1 MQNFRPGSF
10 WVLQFEQVITTTRRI
25 RREGPDPMLSSAPVL
40 EYVGL
45 RFALIVVGYLAGSI
59 PVGVLVARAS
69 GGPDPRTI
77 GSGRTGGTNALRA
90 LGRKW
95 AAVVVTGDLAKG
107 ALPVLLTRLVTGG
120 DSTAEVLVAAA
131 CVAGSVRSVFLR
143 FSGGRGVGT
152 GVGTMLVIQPLA
164 VVLAAPVFFLV
175 ILATRYVSLGSLLG
189 SAAMFPAM
197 LLIWAV
203 ASGWVAPAYL
213 VWAAV
218 GPVLIW
224 LAHADNI
231 DRLLHGKERKFDLG
245 LLGGRRQGGA

>member
-1 MQNFRPGSF
+1 MPENPLLVA
-10 WVLQFEQVITTTRRI
+10 VLV
-25 RREGPDPMLSSAPVL
+25 VL
-40 EYVGL
+40 
-45 RFALIVVGYLAGSI
+45 GYLAGSI

-69 GGPDPRTI
+69 GGPDPRTV

-90 LGRKW
+90 LGRKS
-95 AAVVVTGDLAKG
+95 AAVVVAGDLAKG
-107 ALPVLLTRLVTGG
+107 ALPVLLTRYLTGG

-131 CVAGSVRSVFLR
+131 CVAGAVRSVFLR
-143 FSGGRGVGT
+143 FAGGRGVGT

-164 VVLAAPVFFLV
+164 VVLAAPVFILV
-175 ILATRYVSLGSLLG
+175 ILITRYVSLGSLLG

-203 ASGWVAPAYL
+203 ASGWVTPAYL

-231 DRLLHGKERKFDLG
+231 DRLIHGTERKFDFR
-245 LLGGRRQGGA
+245 LLAGRGQRS

>member
-1 MQNFRPGSF
+1 M
-10 WVLQFEQVITTTRRI
+10 T
-25 RREGPDPMLSSAPVL
+25 L
-40 EYVGL
+40 EALLL
-45 RFALIVVGYLAGSI
+45 RAVLIVGGYLAGSV
-59 PVGVLVARAS
+59 PVSVLVARAS

-95 AAVVVTGDLAKG
+95 AAVVVAGDLAKG
-107 ALPVLLTRLVTGG
+107 AVPVLVARLVTGG
-120 DSTAEVLVAAA
+120 DPVAEVLVAGAA
-131 CVAGSVRSVFLR
+131 VAGSVRSVFLG
-143 FSGGRGVGT
+143 FAGGRGVGT

-164 VVLAAPVFFLV
+164 VVLAAPVFFLA
-175 ILATRYVSLGSLLG
+175 IIATRYVSLGSLLG
-189 SAAMFPAM
+189 SAAMFPAT

-231 DRLLHGKERKFDLG
+231 DRLLHGTERKFDIG
-245 LLGGRRQGGA
+245 LLGGRRQGGGA

>member
-1 MQNFRPGSF
+1 MDQALLLR
-10 WVLQFEQVITTTRRI
+10 VL
-25 RREGPDPMLSSAPVL
+25 L
-40 EYVGL
+40 
-45 RFALIVVGYLAGSI
+45 VVVAYFAGSI
-59 PVGVLVARAS
+59 PVGVIVARVS
-69 GGPDPRTI
+69 GGPDPRTV

-95 AAVVVTGDLAKG
+95 AALVVAGDLAKG
-107 ALPVLLTRLVTGG
+107 ALPVLLTRVLTGG
-120 DSTAEVLVAAA
+120 DSLAEVIVAGAA
-131 CVAGSVRSVFLR
+131 VLGSVRSIFLN

-164 VVLAAPVFFLV
+164 VILAAPVFFLV

-203 ASGWVAPAYL
+203 ASGWVPPAYL
-213 VWAAV
+213 LWAAV

-245 LLGGRRQGGA
+245 LITRGTRRGGA

>member
-1 MQNFRPGSF
+1 MDQALLLR
-10 WVLQFEQVITTTRRI
+10 VLLV
-25 RREGPDPMLSSAPVL
+25 VL
-40 EYVGL
+40 
-45 RFALIVVGYLAGSI
+45 AYLAGSI

-77 GSGRTGGTNALRA
+77 GSGRTGGTNSLRA

-95 AAVVVTGDLAKG
+95 AAVVVAGDLAKG
-107 ALPVLLTRLVTGG
+107 AVPVLIARWLTGG
-120 DSTAEVLVAAA
+120 DSLTEV
-131 CVAGSVRSVFLR
+131 VAGAAVLGAVRSICLR

-213 VWAAV
+213 LWAAV
-218 GPVLIW
+218 GPILIW

-231 DRLLHGKERKFDLG
+231 ERLVHGKERKFDLG
-245 LLGGRRQGGA
+245 LLTGSRRTGA

>member
-1 MQNFRPGSF
+1 MPDSILL
-10 WVLQFEQVITTTRRI
+10 WVI
-25 RREGPDPMLSSAPVL
+25 
-40 EYVGL
+40 
-45 RFALIVVGYLAGSI
+45 LIVLGYVAGSI
-59 PVGVLVARAS
+59 PVGVLVAKAS

-90 LGRKW
+90 MGRKW
-95 AAVVVTGDLAKG
+95 AAIVVTGDLAKG
-107 ALPVLLTRLVTGG
+107 AVPVLVARLLTNG

-131 CVAGSVRSVFLR
+131 AVAGSVRSIFLR
-143 FSGGRGVGT
+143 FTGGRGVGT

-189 SAAMFPAM
+189 SAAMFPAT

-231 DRLLHGKERKFDLG
+231 DRLLHGTERKFDLG

>member
-1 MQNFRPGSF
+1 MDATLLRVLLVLVAYLSGSVPF
-10 WVLQFEQVITTTRRI
+10 
-25 RREGPDPMLSSAPVL
+25 
-40 EYVGL
+40 
-45 RFALIVVGYLAGSI
+45 
-59 PVGVLVARAS
+59 GVLVARIT

-107 ALPVLLTRLVTGG
+107 AVPVLLARALTGG
-120 DSTAEVLVAAA
+120 DPVAEVACAFAA
-131 CVAGSVRSVFLR
+131 VVGSSRSIFLG
-143 FSGGRGVGT
+143 FGGGRGVGT
-152 GVGTMLVIQPLA
+152 GVGTMLVIQPIA
-164 VVLAAPVFFLV
+164 VIIAAPVFFLA
-175 ILATRYVSLGSLLG
+175 ILITRYVSLGSLLG

-203 ASGWVAPAYL
+203 ASGAVPPAYL

-218 GPVLIW
+218 GPALIW

-231 DRLLHGKERKFDLG
+231 DRLIHGKERKFDLG
-245 LLGGRRQGGA
+245 LLGGRGRV